1 MKYRI
6 RVYWRDSEI
15 KMLKPN
21 STVSRS
27 FVEEL
32 LLQHGVCGIY
42 DNDLGP
48 SLADSLGVHDTYKLK
63 DVKIWLGY

>member
-1 MKYRI
+1 
-6 RVYWRDSEI
+6 
-15 KMLKPN
+15 MLKPN